1 MLRLLC
7 LVACFF
13 FANVVAAD
21 NKYIRVVGEGSTV
34 EQAKE
39 NAFRTAV
46 QQRAGA
52 IVLSERQASNDKLIK
67 DNISLFS
74 AGYVDDFKIIDIN
87 QNGSNIRI
95 TLEVLVADSKLFNQV
110 LNTGQT
116 KQGINGDQ
124 AGTALS
130 TFLDQK
136 QKGDKMLDAVLS
148 TYPQN
153 AFIIEQKPYVLSVD
167 SNRNAIITIPYSL
180 KWNYDYIVSMKEAMQ
195 LIEDK
200 VDLVTWINQ
209 LYLQSTAWLL
219 SLKIKL
225 IEDKVDLVTWINLAP
240 SNVVILAKD
249 PKDFLIGSRTVYK
262 FNDIHMLNKIKNAM
276 RGENEVSIL
285 LEISDNS
292 GQLLWHGC
300 FIPNSVNGRKKSF
313 YGIGDPRV
321 LTIYGNEFEKD
332 TLNVIIDP
340 AHNYVVQRASKIE
353 VSIVPDKKCH
363 W

>member
-200 VDLVTWINQ
+200 VDLVTWIN
-209 LYLQSTAWLL
+209 
-219 SLKIKL
+219 
-225 IEDKVDLVTWINLAP
+225 LAP

-262 FNDIHMLNKIKNAM
+262 FNDIPMLNKIKNAM

>member
-1 MLRLLC
+1 MVRLLC

-13 FANVVAAD
+13 FANNALAD

-52 IVLSERQASNDKLIK
+52 IVLSERQASNDKLTK

-95 TLEVLVADSKLFNQV
+95 TLDVLVADSKLFNQV

-116 KQGINGDQ
+116 NQGINGDR

-167 SNRNAIITIPYSL
+167 SNRNEIITIPYSL

-200 VDLVTWINQ
+200 VDLVTWIN
-209 LYLQSTAWLL
+209 
-219 SLKIKL
+219 
-225 IEDKVDLVTWINLAP
+225 LAP

-249 PKDFLIGSRTVYK
+249 PKDWLIGSRTVYK
-262 FNDIHMLNKIKNAM
+262 FNDIPMLDKIKNAM
-276 RGENEVSIL
+276 RGENEVSML
-285 LEISDNS
+285 LEITDNS
-292 GQLLWHGC
+292 GQLLYHGC

-313 YGIGDPRV
+313 YGIGEPRIV
-321 LTIYGNEFEKD
+321 TIYGNEFEKD

>member
-52 IVLSERQASNDKLIK
+52 IVLSERQATQGKLSK
-67 DNISLFS
+67 DDISLFS

-200 VDLVTWINQ
+200 VDLVTWIN
-209 LYLQSTAWLL
+209 
-219 SLKIKL
+219 
-225 IEDKVDLVTWINLAP
+225 LAP

-262 FNDIHMLNKIKNAM
+262 FNDIPMLNKIKNAM

>member
-13 FANVVAAD
+13 FANVAAAD
-21 NKYIRVVGEGSTV
+21 NKYIRVVGEGTTV

-52 IVLSERQASNDKLIK
+52 IVLSERQASNDKLTK

-95 TLEVLVADSKLFNQV
+95 TLDVLVADSKLFNQV

-116 KQGINGDQ
+116 NQGINGDR

-200 VDLVTWINQ
+200 VDLVTWIN
-209 LYLQSTAWLL
+209 
-219 SLKIKL
+219 
-225 IEDKVDLVTWINLAP
+225 LAP

-249 PKDFLIGSRTVYK
+249 PKDWLIGSRTVYK
-262 FNDIHMLNKIKNAM
+262 FNDIPMLDKIKNAM
-276 RGENEVSIL
+276 RGENEVSML
-285 LEISDNS
+285 LEITDNS
-292 GQLLWHGC
+292 GQLLYHGC

-313 YGIGDPRV
+313 YGIGEPRIV
-321 LTIYGNEFEKD
+321 TIYGNEFEKD